1 MTQPDGFNPDQAA
14 NYDSLADWAAM
25 TEADWRTKYNA
36 PYQSAIDKFTGGFFG
51 GLPTNMPHSLA
62 MLTALVRR
70 LIGNPSITFPTPEQA
85 LDALFQIPIIGDIA
99 EVIMT
104 VLKDA
109 PLNAANL
116 FGQILPNRLG
126 AIPLAQV
133 VDINPELLTN
143 PHFEGVESMS
153 GQSIWFWDD
162 TEGHGEPGCAR
173 TEADGTEKELLSNY
187 ITVAPGQKLRAFT
200 WAKWSGLVASGNAI
214 TLQFAM
220 YDANG
225 APLGALD
232 VDHFTAPT
240 GTHGWSQIVG
250 TVTIPA
256 NVFAVRLR
264 LCVKAD
270 ALAGTIWFDDGS
282 VKATDVPTWLAD
294 AWDRVQQVVNSAW
307 TAITGLPAA
316 VDKTLAELIH
326 ALQNIPQINVI
337 GLPLLQTVQNQIND
351 VLAGNIVTPIN
362 QVVQDVKDWFAG
374 LGQQV
379 QHLTSSGTL
388 SPIHVGSPVGGTSLG
403 SDFGKVMDGFWN
415 VIFGDTATGK
425 NTDDFATAT
434 AALKQ
439 TADDAK
445 AAAIYA
451 SDLINLPR
459 RSPRWLSTG
468 THDDVSFPIINATS
482 TFTPALGK
490 LVLIPI
496 TPDVARVYKSAKIG
510 ITGTTMTQLF
520 VGIYRIDSGGIIVLD
535 TNLGNVK
542 SSVTASKVQTFAI
555 PDPYLAVDRGE
566 TVFIGA
572 LQVGGTAAPILTNN
586 AMLSVLESVQPVPL
600 FFTQDGGGSLSS
612 LPSSV
617 GTSVELNPA
626 WGALGEVLI
635 ESQWT
640 DFNYTGGPGYSGQ
653 WFTYTIPSTSRYLY
667 LVGLGAGGAGG
678 GGDGGAGYSGEGG
691 RAGQWVAKRIE
702 RGVDIDWGVT
712 TLSVLVT
719 NGGIYT
725 EKETAGGPGGGSN
738 RTYNWYHT
746 TTTNG
751 FPRYASGIALSRNDS
766 QLYYANADTP
776 PSGTQPLLLAPSGN
790 GGRGSWFNG
799 AFTPDG
805 QSPGNFAFGGRLFI
819 GAAAIPGTPPGVGA
833 DSAGIGGGGQGG
845 HGGSGG
851 NGTRGGAGSP
861 GLVAI
866 KAV

>member
-1 MTQPDGFNPDQAA
+1 MPRAVDLVPHGFKVD
-14 NYDSLADWAAM
+14 YD
-25 TEADWRTKYNA
+25 
-36 PYQSAIDKFTGGFFG
+36 
-51 GLPTNMPHSLA
+51 PTNELA
-62 MLTALVRR
+62 VDPALKKQIDALGDILGKAIPKQFQEQFQR
-70 LIGNPSITFPTPEQA
+70 LIDTLLGIAT
-85 LDALFQIPIIGDIA
+85 DPIGELVDWVHNVGASA
-99 EVIMT
+99 EVLRNLIDQLINGGQPIN
-104 VLKDA
+104 VL
-109 PLNAANL
+109 NL
-116 FGQILPNRLG
+116 FGQILPTQ
-126 AIPLAQV
+126 ISQV
-133 VDINPELLTN
+133 SISSIVGELESELLTN
-143 PHFEGVESMS
+143 PKFDGAISMS
-153 GQSIWFWDD
+153 GQGLWSWDA
-162 TEGHGEPGCAR
+162 TAGKSSPGSAK
-173 TEADGTEKELLSNY
+173 TDADGIEKELLSNY
-187 ITVAPGQKLRAFT
+187 IPVGARQQLRGSVWTQWQGMA
-200 WAKWSGLVASGNAI
+200 ASGDAI
-214 TLQFAM
+214 KLEYAM
-220 YDANG
+220 FEAG
-225 APLGALD
+225 APRGTLPLAKITGPAANSSWTQL
-232 VDHFTAPT
+232 T
-240 GTHGWSQIVG
+240 GTT
-250 TVTIPA
+250 TVPPDMNIDS
-256 NVFAVRLR
+256 VRLR
-264 LCVKAD
+264 LSVSNTCT
-270 ALAGTIWFDDGS
+270 AGTVWFDDASASKFGLLPQEFVAGLTAIIS
-282 VKATDVPTWLAD
+282 LFKSLFD
-294 AWDRVQQVVNSAW
+294 AVGGVVN
-307 TAITGLPAA
+307 TGILDIQSRLAA
-316 VDKTLAELIH
+316 LGLDGKFDASQLGNIGNSVIQTLKDT
-326 ALQNIPQINVI
+326 I
-337 GLPLLQTVQNQIND
+337 GGTVGATFIDVQNRLSGLN
-351 VLAGNIVTPIN
+351 N
-362 QVVQDVKDWFAG
+362 
-374 LGQQV
+374 LGQLAVNKLLGQLPHGQV
-379 QHLTSSGTL
+379 T
-388 SPIHVGSPVGGTSLG
+388 SPVGGASLG
-403 SDFGKVMDGFWN
+403 GDFGKIIDGFWN
-415 VIFGDTATGK
+415 VVFGTTASGK

-468 THDDVSFPIINATS
+468 THDDVSFPIINASS
-482 TFTPALGK
+482 TFTPPLGK

-496 TPDVARVYKSAKIG
+496 TPDVARVYKSVKVG
-510 ITGTTMTQLF
+510 ITTNTMTQLF
-520 VGIYRIDSGGIIVLD
+520 IGLFRIDSGGYIVLD
-535 TNLGNVK
+535 TNLGNQK

-555 PDPYLAVDRGE
+555 PDPFFAVDRGE

-600 FFTQDGGGSLSS
+600 FFTQDGGASLTS

-640 DFNYTGGPGYSGQ
+640 DFNYTGGPSYSGQ

-746 TTTNG
+746 TTTSG
-751 FPRYASGIALSRNDS
+751 FPRYASGVALGRNDA
-766 QLYYANADTP
+766 QLYYANSTTP
-776 PSGTQPLLLAPSGN
+776 PTGTPALLLAPSGD

-819 GAAAIPGTPPGVGA
+819 GAPAIPGTPSGVGA
-833 DSAGIGGGGQGG
+833 DSAGVGGGGQGG

-866 KAV
+866 RAV